1 MVAARLIETIE
12 VGDALG
18 EGVLWRARDA
28 SVWWTDIEGR
38 RLHRLAWPSLRLETF
53 PTPERL
59 CSFAFVADAADDIL
73 VAALETGFALFAP
86 RSGRMRRLSRLFA
99 QGEGER
105 LNDGRVDRA
114 GRFCCA
120 SMVEDGS
127 GLAKASLYQL
137 ERGALRTLREGV
149 HIGNGLAFSL
159 DGRTLYFADSAR
171 HAIWRHALDEDG
183 RLGPPVLFAQTPA
196 HSFPDGATVDSEDC
210 LWIAHWGGAQ
220 VARYTPQG
228 RLDWVVNVPVT
239 QPSCV
244 CFGGTR
250 RDLLFVSSARIGL
263 APEVL
268 AREPHA
274 GDVFVYRVGISG
286 VEEPEYRR

>member
-1 MVAARLIETIE
+1 MQPVDILRA
-12 VGDALG
+12 GDSLG
-18 EGVLWRARDA
+18 EGLVWDGRRRRL
-28 SVWWTDIEGR
+28 WWTDIAGR
-38 RLHRLAWPSLRLETF
+38 RLHCLHDDGRREILPLPRRAASLALVQGSEQLLLAFDDRLALFDPADPQQQILWKLPPQ
-53 PTPERL
+53 PTG
-59 CSFAFVADAADDIL
+59 I
-73 VAALETGFALFAP
+73 
-86 RSGRMRRLSRLFA
+86 
-99 QGEGER
+99 R

-114 GRFCCA
+114 GRFWCA

-137 ERGALRTLREGV
+137 ERGMLRAVRDGI

-171 HAIWRHALDEDG
+171 HAIWRHTLDSDG
-183 RLGPPVLFAQTPA
+183 HLGKPELFAQTPD

-228 RLDWVVNVPVT
+228 RLDRVVTLPVS

-250 RDLLFVSSARIGL
+250 RDLLFVTSARIDL
-263 APEVL
+263 TAERL

-274 GDVFVYRVGISG
+274 GDVFVYRVGVSG

>member
-1 MVAARLIETIE
+1 MQPLDILRA
-12 VGDALG
+12 GDSLG
-18 EGVLWRARDA
+18 EGLVWDSRRRRL
-28 SVWWTDIEGR
+28 WWTDIAGR
-38 RLHRLAWPSLRLETF
+38 RLHCLHDDGRREILPLAQRAASLALVEGS
-53 PTPERL
+53 EQL
-59 CSFAFVADAADDIL
+59 L
-73 VAALETGFALFAP
+73 VAFADQLALFDP
-86 RSGRMRRLSRLFA
+86 MDGQHQTVWKLPQDSSGV
-99 QGEGER
+99 R

-196 HSFPDGATVDSEDC
+196 RSFPDGATVDSEDC

-228 RLDWVVNVPVT
+228 RLDRVVSVPVT